1 MGCNLL
7 VTSLELKLPISQVQ
21 SDRNSHLADMHV
33 EVYNKQLHGFCSQ
46 AEGHYVICLM
56 VKVKFT
62 FEQAM
67 KAIKA
72 LDGGE

>member
-1 MGCNLL
+1 
-7 VTSLELKLPISQVQ
+7 
-21 SDRNSHLADMHV
+21 
-33 EVYNKQLHGFCSQ
+33 
-46 AEGHYVICLM
+46 M

-72 LDGGE
+72 LDGGEWLTSRPGPLSSGKENRYSL